1 MPTPTIRA
9 VPGRASQSPRS
20 SRIRVVSALTFATA
34 AAMAVT
40 GAVNA
45 HAAPSPRALEARSV
59 AINVV
64 TINDFHGRLHE
75 SGWAG
80 GIARL
85 ATAVN
90 EIRAENPN
98 TIFAA
103 AGGIVGDTDYPSA
116 VFDDEP
122 SITTFNMAGLDVSAI
137 GTHELA
143 NGFHDLSDRVMPA
156 ANWQYLGA
164 NLYDP
169 ISGKVAAPEFWTVK
183 FKSVTIGFIG
193 VVSDEATI
201 DGVTVGD
208 PVDAA
213 NRVAAQLRDGKK
225 KNGEADIVILLAHEG
240 AESTDIESATDPD
253 TSFGRLV
260 LNASSGIDAIVS
272 GGTHLVY
279 NHVIDGR
286 PVISNGAYGERFS
299 NLEIRFDQATKS
311 ITKIENSTH
320 TIVAIHEDGT
330 ASGYAYNQD
339 SAIGTFVE
347 DLMSRAIALIREGDL
362 VTVRAPSGTIVGPLP
377 AEWIHNENGS
387 WLAID
392 GRVIESFHYA
402 DWSFISVVR
411 P

>member
-1 MPTPTIRA
+1 M
-9 VPGRASQSPRS
+9 
-20 SRIRVVSALTFATA
+20 FATA

-40 GAVNA
+40 GAVSA
-45 HAAPSPRALEARSV
+45 QAAPSPRALEARSV

-64 TINDFHGRLHE
+64 TVNDFHGRLHE

-90 EIRAENPN
+90 EIRAANQN

-103 AGGIVGDTDYPSA
+103 AGGIVGQTDYPST

-122 SITTFNMAGLDVSAI
+122 SIQAFNMAGLDVSAI
-137 GTHELA
+137 GTHELS
-143 NGFHDLSDRVMPA
+143 NGFADLADRVMPLA
-156 ANWQYLGA
+156 DWNYLGA
-164 NLYDP
+164 NLYDTAT
-169 ISGKVAAPEFWTVK
+169 GNVAASEFWTVK

-193 VVSDEATI
+193 VVGSDAAAE
-201 DGVTVGD
+201 GVTVGD
-208 PVDAA
+208 PLEAA

-225 KNGEADIVILLAHEG
+225 QNGEADIVILLAHEG
-240 AESTDIESATDPD
+240 AESTDIESATDPN

-286 PVISNGAYGERFS
+286 PVISNGAYGEHFS

-347 DLMSRAIALIREGDL
+347 DLMNRAIALIQEGDL
-362 VTVRAPSGTIVGPLP
+362 VTVRAPYGTIVGPSP
-377 AEWIHNENGS
+377 AEWLHNENGS

-392 GRVIESFHYA
+392 GRVIESFHFA

-411 P
+411 PSSP